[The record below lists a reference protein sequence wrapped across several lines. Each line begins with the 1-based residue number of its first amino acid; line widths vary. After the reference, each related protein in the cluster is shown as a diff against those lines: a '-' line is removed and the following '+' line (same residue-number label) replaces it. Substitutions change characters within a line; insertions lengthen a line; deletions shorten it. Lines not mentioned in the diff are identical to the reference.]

1 MGKGQGG
8 GDNNLKPETEILEVG
23 VKKVLFICTHNSSRS
38 QMAEGLVNHDLA
50 GKVQAFSA
58 GTDPTFVHPLAVAAM
73 GELGIDISGHRSKSL
88 DEFVN
93 EKFDFVITL
102 CDHAAESCPVFF
114 GGTRRMH
121 MGFPDPSGVTGT
133 EEEKL
138 SFFRRLR
145 DQIRKEMVGFLS
157 SQEG

>member
-1 MGKGQGG
+1 
-8 GDNNLKPETEILEVG
+8 
-23 VKKVLFICTHNSSRS
+23 
-38 QMAEGLVNHDLA
+38 MAEGLINHDLA

-58 GTDPTFVHPLAVAAM
+58 GTEPSSVNPLAMAAM
-73 GELGIDISGHRSKSL
+73 KEAGIDISRQRSKSL
-88 DEFVN
+88 DEFAD

-138 SFFRRLR
+138 SFFRKLR
-145 DQIRKEMVGFLS
+145 DQIREKIVGFLS
-157 SQEG
+157 AQER

>member
-1 MGKGQGG
+1 MKR
-8 GDNNLKPETEILEVG
+8 
-23 VKKVLFICTHNSSRS
+23 VLFICTHNSARS

-58 GTDPTFVHPLAVAAM
+58 GTEPSSVNPLVIAAM
-73 GELGIDISGHRSKSL
+73 KEVGIDISRHRSKSI
-88 DEFVN
+88 DEFAD

-114 GGTRRMH
+114 GGAQRMH
-121 MGFPDPSGVTGT
+121 MGFPDPAALTGT

-138 SFFRRLR
+138 SFFRKLR
-145 DQIRKEMVGFLS
+145 
-157 SQEG
+157 

>member
-1 MGKGQGG
+1 MKR
-8 GDNNLKPETEILEVG
+8 
-23 VKKVLFICTHNSSRS
+23 VLFICTHNSARS

-50 GKVQAFSA
+50 GKVKAFSA

-73 GELGIDISGHRSKSL
+73 EELGIDISRQRSKSL
-88 DEFVN
+88 DEFEG

-121 MGFPDPSGVTGT
+121 MGFPDPSGVAGT

-138 SFFRRLR
+138 TFFHKLR
-145 DQIRKEMVGFLS
+145 DQIRKEIMEFLS
-157 SQEG
+157 VGSG

>member
-1 MGKGQGG
+1 MPACSCPGEEREEENMKR
-8 GDNNLKPETEILEVG
+8 
-23 VKKVLFICTHNSSRS
+23 VLFICTHNSSRS

-58 GTDPTFVHPLAVAAM
+58 GTDPTFVNPLAVAAM
-73 GELGIDISGHRSKSL
+73 GELGIDISRQRSKSL
-88 DEFVN
+88 DEFVS

-102 CDHAAESCPVFF
+102 CDRAAESCPVFF

-121 MGFPDPSGVTGT
+121 MGFADPSAVRGS

-138 SFFRRLR
+138 SFFRQLR
-145 DQIRKEMVGFLS
+145 DQIRKEIVGFLLG
-157 SQEG
+157 QEG